1 MKSLDQ
7 KKPSDDSNKE
17 NILPSEEILDELA
30 KGLKP
35 GEGKFVIELGSPATP
50 KAHSIEKVM
59 CLCKQCVDVC
69 HFFYLLKDSDKNGPN
84 EDESMDTSLET
95 SSIEVT
101 KISML

>member
-1 MKSLDQ
+1 MKSLNQ
-7 KKPSDDSNKE
+7 KNPSDDSNKE
-17 NILPSEEILDELA
+17 NILPSEKILDELA

-59 CLCKQCVDVC
+59 CLCKQCVDVSL
-69 HFFYLLKDSDKNGPN
+69 FYLLKDSDKNGPN
-84 EDESMDTSLET
+84 KDISMDTSLET